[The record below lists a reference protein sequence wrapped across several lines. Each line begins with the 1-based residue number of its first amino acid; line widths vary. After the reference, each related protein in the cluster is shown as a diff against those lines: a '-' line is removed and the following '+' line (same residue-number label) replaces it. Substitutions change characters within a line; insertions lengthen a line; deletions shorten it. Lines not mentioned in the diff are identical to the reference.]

1 METPVKNRQ
10 KYRKNL
16 QNNKKLKKTVKIS
29 KIRQKYRKTWKKP
42 SKISKNRQKYRK
54 SDKKPS
60 KIS

>member
-10 KYRKNL
+10 KYRK
-16 QNNKKLKKTVKIS
+16 TV
-29 KIRQKYRKTWKKP
+29 
-42 SKISKNRQKYRK
+42 RQKYRK